1 MLARAQA
8 RVCPSRMRGGAGRCK
23 RRRRRA
29 RACVRVRVCCETRR
43 GVEEGSQRN
52 LCLSLGS
59 FAPPHPLS
67 SLSSTHPTLMTAKP
81 RSNAQP
87 PLRPGSAGDAGEA
100 PVAAVLA
107 RRARNAAKRLKR
119 VEEIEAAAAGGKELN
134 EDQVRREGEG
144 GRACAR
150 V

>member
-1 MLARAQA
+1 MRVSACVCAAKLAVVWRRGASATSVSHLARSL
-8 RVCPSRMRGGAGRCK
+8 RPI
-23 RRRRRA
+23 
-29 RACVRVRVCCETRR
+29 
-43 GVEEGSQRN
+43 
-52 LCLSLGS
+52 LS
-59 FAPPHPLS
+59 P
-67 SLSSTHPTLMTAKP
+67 LSSTHPTLMTAKP